1 MKREKALFIIFI
13 CCGLIICASS
23 LWLILVKK
31 NQLRRFADR
40 ISSRQIAIY
49 PTRAA
54 IYDCNGTKIAWT
66 EWSFY
71 IQSNRRYLK
80 NMENFFHALNLEFKP
95 LYNNTTRRYTQIIP
109 PEKVTDAI
117 QISRRYKM
125 RVRRS
130 IVRKTI
136 ELSPAAQNY
145 IGHVLYYYGIS
156 GKELEKNNILQGRA
170 GIYRITQGASGKIA
184 EKSLK
189 VMLPMQQGA
198 PVHLDL
204 SLFELQSGLYIT
216 EGGK

>member
-13 CCGLIICASS
+13 FCGLIICAGS

-40 ISSRQIAIY
+40 ISLRQITIY
-49 PTRAA
+49 PTRAE
-54 IYDCNGTKIAWT
+54 IYDCNGTRIAWT
-66 EWSFY
+66 EWNFY
-71 IQSNRRYLK
+71 IQSNRRHLN
-80 NMENFFHALNLEFKP
+80 NMEKFFHALNLEFNP
-95 LYNNTTRRYTQIIP
+95 QYSNTTRRYTQIIP
-109 PEKVTDAI
+109 PEKVTRAI
-117 QISRRYKM
+117 KISRRYKM

-136 ELSPAAQNY
+136 KLSPAAQSY
-145 IGHVLYYYGIS
+145 IGHVISYYGIS
-156 GKELEKNNILQGRA
+156 GKELEKNNSLQGRA

-198 PVHLDL
+198 PLHLDL
-204 SLFELQSGLYIT
+204 SLFELQSGLFLTKGY
-216 EGGK
+216 K